1 MFSCTIAKKNSIGI
15 TIPDFITQAFPLLN
29 EATYVREFASFIT
42 LYPDA
47 VYYLFQTTASQSLIL
62 VAIGYP
68 DPTDESQQV
77 KKISGGFEF
86 EFTYLIKPY
95 ANDQHLRICPND
107 EVEELFFVSDPN
119 GRCRYY
125 LAAVKQKQSW

>member
-1 MFSCTIAKKNSIGI
+1 MKNSIGI

-47 VYYLFQTTASQSLIL
+47 VYYLFQTTAGQSFIL
-62 VAIGYP
+62 VAIDYP

-77 KKISGGFEF
+77 KKISGGFEL
-86 EFTYLIKPY
+86 EFTHLIKPY

-119 GRCRYY
+119 DRWQYY
-125 LAAVKQKQSW
+125 LTAVKQKLSW

>member
-1 MFSCTIAKKNSIGI
+1 MKNSINI
-15 TIPDFITQAFPLLN
+15 AVPDFIAQAFPMLN

-47 VYYLFQTTASQSLIL
+47 VYYLFQTTAGQSLIL
-62 VAIGYP
+62 VAIDYP

-95 ANDQHLRICPND
+95 ANDQHLKICPND

-125 LAAVKQKQSW
+125 LVAVKQKLNW

>member
-1 MFSCTIAKKNSIGI
+1 MKNSIGI

-29 EATYVREFASFIT
+29 EAAYVREFASFIT

-47 VYYLFQTTASQSLIL
+47 VYYLFQTTAGQSLIL
-62 VAIGYP
+62 VAIDYP

-119 GRCRYY
+119 GRCHYY
-125 LAAVKQKQSW
+125 LAAVKQKRSW

>member
-1 MFSCTIAKKNSIGI
+1 MKNSIGI

-42 LYPDA
+42 LYPDV
-47 VYYLFQTTASQSLIL
+47 VYYLFQTTAGQSLIL
-62 VAIGYP
+62 VAIDYP
-68 DPTDESQQV
+68 DPTDESQQA

-119 GRCRYY
+119 GRCHYY
-125 LAAVKQKQSW
+125 LAAVKQNLNW

>member
-1 MFSCTIAKKNSIGI
+1 MKNSIGI
-15 TIPDFITQAFPLLN
+15 TIPDFITQAFPILN

-62 VAIGYP
+62 VAIDYP

-95 ANDQHLRICPND
+95 ANDQRLRICPND
-107 EVEELFFVSDPN
+107 EVEEIFFVSDPN
-119 GRCRYY
+119 GRCHYY
-125 LAAVKQKQSW
+125 LVAVKQKLNW

>member
-1 MFSCTIAKKNSIGI
+1 MKNSIGI

-47 VYYLFQTTASQSLIL
+47 VYYLFQTTAGQSLIL
-62 VAIGYP
+62 VAIDYS
-68 DPTDESQQV
+68 DPMDESQQV

-95 ANDQHLRICPND
+95 ANDQHLRIRPND

-119 GRCRYY
+119 GRCHYY
-125 LAAVKQKQSW
+125 LAAVKQKRSW

>member
-1 MFSCTIAKKNSIGI
+1 MKNSINI
-15 TIPDFITQAFPLLN
+15 AIPDFITQAFPVLK

-47 VYYLFQTTASQSLIL
+47 VYYLFQTTAGQSLIL
-62 VAIGYP
+62 VAIDYP

-86 EFTYLIKPY
+86 EFIYLIKPY
-95 ANDQHLRICPND
+95 ANDQHLKICPND
-107 EVEELFFVSDPN
+107 EVEELLFVSDPN
-119 GRCRYY
+119 GRCHYY
-125 LAAVKQKQSW
+125 LAAVKQKLNW

>member
-1 MFSCTIAKKNSIGI
+1 MKNSIGI
-15 TIPDFITQAFPLLN
+15 TIPDFITRAFPLLN

-47 VYYLFQTTASQSLIL
+47 VYYLFQTTAGQSLMSLIL
-62 VAIGYP
+62 VAIDYP

-77 KKISGGFEF
+77 KKMSGGFEF

>member
-1 MFSCTIAKKNSIGI
+1 MKNSIGI

-47 VYYLFQTTASQSLIL
+47 VYYLFQTTAGQSLIL
-62 VAIGYP
+62 VAIDYL

-77 KKISGGFEF
+77 KK
-86 EFTYLIKPY
+86 
-95 ANDQHLRICPND
+95 N
-107 EVEELFFVSDPN
+107 
-119 GRCRYY
+119 
-125 LAAVKQKQSW
+125 LAVLSLNSHILSSRMPMTSTLESVQMMK

>member
-1 MFSCTIAKKNSIGI
+1 MKNSINI
-15 TIPDFITQAFPLLN
+15 AIPDFITQAFPILK
-29 EATYVREFASFIT
+29 EATYVREFASFVT

-47 VYYLFQTTASQSLIL
+47 AYYLFQTTSNQSLIL
-62 VAIGYP
+62 VAIDYP
-68 DPTDESQQV
+68 DPTDESRQV

-95 ANDQHLRICPND
+95 ANDQHLKICPND

-119 GRCRYY
+119 GRCHYY
-125 LAAVKQKQSW
+125 LAAVKQKLNW

>member
-1 MFSCTIAKKNSIGI
+1 MENSIGI

-62 VAIGYP
+62 VAIDYP

-86 EFTYLIKPY
+86 EFTHLIKP
-95 ANDQHLRICPND
+95 
-107 EVEELFFVSDPN
+107 VEELFFVSDPN
-119 GRCRYY
+119 GCCHYY
-125 LAAVKQKQSW
+125 LAAVKQKLN

>member
-1 MFSCTIAKKNSIGI
+1 MKNSIGI

-29 EATYVREFASFIT
+29 EVTYVREFASFIT

-62 VAIGYP
+62 VAIDYP
-68 DPTDESQQV
+68 DPMDESQQV
-77 KKISGGFEF
+77 KKISGGFEL
-86 EFTYLIKPY
+86 EFTHLIKPY

-119 GRCRYY
+119 GRCHYY
-125 LAAVKQKQSW
+125 LAAVRQNLNW

>member
-1 MFSCTIAKKNSIGI
+1 MKNSIGI

-47 VYYLFQTTASQSLIL
+47 VYYLFQTTAGQSLIL
-62 VAIGYP
+62 VAIDYP
-68 DPTDESQQV
+68 DPMDESQQV
-77 KKISGGFEF
+77 KKISGGF

-119 GRCRYY
+119 GCCHYY
-125 LAAVKQKQSW
+125 LAAVKQKLSW

>member
-1 MFSCTIAKKNSIGI
+1 MKNSIGI

-47 VYYLFQTTASQSLIL
+47 VYYLFQTTTGQSLIL
-62 VAIGYP
+62 VAIDYP

-95 ANDQHLRICPND
+95 ANEQHLRICPND

-119 GRCRYY
+119 DRWRYY
-125 LAAVKQKQSW
+125 LTAVKQKLSW

>member
-1 MFSCTIAKKNSIGI
+1 MKNSINI
-15 TIPDFITQAFPLLN
+15 AVPDFITQAFPILK
-29 EATYVREFASFIT
+29 EATYVREFASFVT

-47 VYYLFQTTASQSLIL
+47 AYYLFQTTSNQSLIL
-62 VAIGYP
+62 VAIDYP
-68 DPTDESQQV
+68 DPTDESRQV

-95 ANDQHLRICPND
+95 ANDQHLKICPND

-119 GRCRYY
+119 GRCHYY
-125 LAAVKQKQSW
+125 LATVKQKLNW

>member
-1 MFSCTIAKKNSIGI
+1 MKNSINI
-15 TIPDFITQAFPLLN
+15 AVPDFITQAFPILK
-29 EATYVREFASFIT
+29 EATYVREFASFVT

-47 VYYLFQTTASQSLIL
+47 AYYLFQTTSNQSLIL
-62 VAIGYP
+62 VAIDYP

-95 ANDQHLRICPND
+95 ANDQHLKICPND

-119 GRCRYY
+119 GRCHYY
-125 LAAVKQKQSW
+125 LAAVKQKLNW

>member
-1 MFSCTIAKKNSIGI
+1 MKNSIGI

-29 EATYVREFASFIT
+29 EVTYVCEFASFIT

-62 VAIGYP
+62 VAIDYP
-68 DPTDESQQV
+68 DPMDESQQV
-77 KKISGGFEF
+77 KKISGGFEL
-86 EFTYLIKPY
+86 EFTHLIKPY

-119 GRCRYY
+119 GRCHYY
-125 LAAVKQKQSW
+125 LAAVRQNLNW

>member
-1 MFSCTIAKKNSIGI
+1 MRNSIGI

-42 LYPDA
+42 LYPDV
-47 VYYLFQTTASQSLIL
+47 VYYLFQTTAGQSLIL
-62 VAIGYP
+62 VAIDYP
-68 DPTDESQQV
+68 DPMDESQQV

-119 GRCRYY
+119 GCCHYY
-125 LAAVKQKQSW
+125 LAAVKQKLSW

>member
-1 MFSCTIAKKNSIGI
+1 MKNSIGI

-29 EATYVREFASFIT
+29 ETTYVREFASFIT

-47 VYYLFQTTASQSLIL
+47 VYYLFQTTADQSLIL
-62 VAIGYP
+62 VAIDYP

-77 KKISGGFEF
+77 KKISDGFEF

-107 EVEELFFVSDPN
+107 EAEELFFISDPN
-119 GRCRYY
+119 GRCHYY
-125 LAAVKQKQSW
+125 LAAVKQKLNW